1 MKNDFYEALG
11 AAIRP
16 HEKNKHILIVI
27 GDFNTKTGS
36 VFSQYKDE
44 IRKYGKGLKNSNGD
58 TLLQLAKEK
67 KLILTNTLFD
77 HKLAHR
83 TTWAAKDR
91 PNDCHQHD
99 GTLRKNPCRNQIDY
113 IISKTNPHKTDYK
126 CKMYGSFSSSADHRL
141 VITSIKFQLCKMNQH
156 KATSKQQNIQYLSD
170 KETRTKHKE
179 TLKEKLNA
187 QKEDAKPQIMRTQ
200 ITKTIPSA
208 AENTIGF
215 KDRQ

>member
-1 MKNDFYEALG
+1 
-11 AAIRP
+11 
-16 HEKNKHILIVI
+16 
-27 GDFNTKTGS
+27 
-36 VFSQYKDE
+36 
-44 IRKYGKGLKNSNGD
+44 
-58 TLLQLAKEK
+58 
-67 KLILTNTLFD
+67 
-77 HKLAHR
+77 
-83 TTWAAKDR
+83 
-91 PNDCHQHD
+91 
-99 GTLRKNPCRNQIDY
+99 
-113 IISKTNPHKTDYK
+113 
-126 CKMYGSFSSSADHRL
+126 
-141 VITSIKFQLCKMNQH
+141 MNQH